1 MKAFNL
7 DRNGHR
13 AGIIGQNILLMK
25 KKLLIKGPDGR
36 TPGTIPAPS
45 RYALKEFGGSM
56 SIEEFRAHGD
66 EGHFI
71 MYPLPDEFVMLPP
84 EVLKP
89 ANETTKNSYINLD
102 KKFSEISNSKTTN
115 ETLKLKRPKPL
126 KRDEKNLETMLGIV
140 RKK

>member
-1 MKAFNL
+1 
-7 DRNGHR
+7 
-13 AGIIGQNILLMK
+13 MK
-25 KKLLIKGPDGR
+25 KKLSIKDANGL

-56 SIEEFRAHGD
+56 TIEEFRAHGD
-66 EGHFI
+66 EGHFVP
-71 MYPLPDEFVMLPP
+71 YPLPDEFVMLPVDTILTKP
-84 EVLKP
+84 ESDGTASSV
-89 ANETTKNSYINLD
+89 NTKQKIHI
-102 KKFSEISNSKTTN
+102 ISNATTQN